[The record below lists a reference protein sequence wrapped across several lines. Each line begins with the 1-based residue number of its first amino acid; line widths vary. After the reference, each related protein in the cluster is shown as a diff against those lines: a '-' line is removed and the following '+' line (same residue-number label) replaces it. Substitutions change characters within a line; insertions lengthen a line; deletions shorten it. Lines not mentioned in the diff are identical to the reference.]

1 MLSIFKTNKIILS
14 ILLIPYAFILRSY
27 AFFGDVPTDFDNG
40 GILADLIY
48 ETIGLDDTW
57 LVSIAFVIILVQA
70 FFIILF
76 TNSHKLSG
84 DRTLYAG
91 VFYVLFSSI
100 SVAFLGL
107 SPALMGNTFLL
118 LALSNFFDIY
128 KNKEP
133 AGRHFNAGFWLGIA
147 ALFYGSLFLFFFFG
161 ILAINL
167 MRAFNIKEMLQMIS
181 GYLVPFILL
190 FTYYYA
196 IGDVNASY
204 WAYLDGSF
212 GIINIRETPNLDYI
226 TLVILALSILT
237 AIFRYTVFV
246 DKQGM
251 KNRKNITLLF
261 LFIIF
266 AAGSAFIQAGLGMDH
281 LIVLAIPLSI
291 LLSIIFSKITKT
303 VWAETWHLLLFLLVP
318 FSHYLFG

>member
-27 AFFGDVPTDFDNG
+27 AYFGDVPTDFDNG
-40 GILADLIY
+40 GLLSDWIY

-57 LVSIAFVIILVQA
+57 LVSIALVVVLLQA
-70 FFIILF
+70 LFIILF

-100 SVAFLGL
+100 STSFLGL

-118 LALSNFFDIY
+118 LALANFFDIY

-181 GYLVPFILL
+181 GYLVPFILI
-190 FTYYYA
+190 FTFYYS
-196 IGDVNASY
+196 IGDVNESY
-204 WAYLDGSF
+204 WAYITSSF

-226 TLVILALSILT
+226 AVALLGFAILAT
-237 AIFRYTVFV
+237 IFKYNVFV

-266 AAGSAFIQAGLGMDH
+266 AVASATIQAGVGMDH
-281 LIVLAIPLSI
+281 LIILAIPISI
-291 LLSIIFSKITKT
+291 LLSIIFSKITKP
-303 VWAETWHLLLFLLVP
+303 VWAESWHFLLFLIVP
-318 FSHYLFG
+318 ISHYLFG